1 MEIPKGKSEAL
12 NRRTDNASKRT
23 KTPIFKIL
31 KHEYHELHN
40 KPCGLGVPEALA
52 VSVIVSMIL
61 IVAEINS

>member
-1 MEIPKGKSEAL
+1 MSLEVL
-12 NRRTDNASKRT
+12 VLDCDM
-23 KTPIFKIL
+23 TPIFKIL